1 VADVDAEVMKFVEDT
16 LKKSPTIQLEE
27 LFTRAKGVSTSI
39 RKLSKRQFNARYP
52 LQVKRRRAQS
62 ARKKGPKTRM
72 AGSTSSSGPR
82 RLSLGRGGEGREGVR
97 QIFLQFATDIAGA
110 EEGKDLVMVLANV
123 DRYVDQAL
131 KKMR

>member
-1 VADVDAEVMKFVEDT
+1 
-16 LKKSPTIQLEE
+16 
-27 LFTRAKGVSTSI
+27 
-39 RKLSKRQFNARYP
+39 
-52 LQVKRRRAQS
+52 
-62 ARKKGPKTRM
+62 
-72 AGSTSSSGPR
+72 
-82 RLSLGRGGEGREGVR
+82 VR